1 MSSETV
7 IYISK
12 RCPYCRELL
21 VKIQQRE
28 DIKGTVKVS
37 SIDDEPFPNI
47 IKNVPS
53 MVSEGVLY
61 NADEIFRMLAE
72 SEQQAQQKQQQQQQQ
87 QQQPEQQSEESKSS
101 GDDMYSGYCENGSCL
116 AFSSLEGSS
125 QSEGEYTGQFAPLD
139 HNPNSVDVSEDGYKK
154 SSGID
159 NEYERMMKERGELSN
174 NHQIR

>member
-47 IKNVPS
+47 IKNVPFDS
-53 MVSEGVLY
+53 FDPDVV
-61 NADEIFRMLAE
+61 
-72 SEQQAQQKQQQQQQQ
+72 
-87 QQQPEQQSEESKSS
+87 
-101 GDDMYSGYCENGSCL
+101 ENC
-116 AFSSLEGSS
+116 
-125 QSEGEYTGQFAPLD
+125 
-139 HNPNSVDVSEDGYKK
+139 VV
-154 SSGID
+154 
-159 NEYERMMKERGELSN
+159 
-174 NHQIR
+174 

>member
-12 RCPYCRELL
+12 RCPYCRQLL

-61 NADEIFRMLAE
+61 NAEEIFRMLAE
-72 SEQQAQQKQQQQQQQ
+72 SEQQQQQK
-87 QQQPEQQSEESKSS
+87 QPEQQPSDESKPSE
-101 GDDMYSGYCENGSCL
+101 DDMYSGYCENGSCL
-116 AFSSLEGSS
+116 AFSSLGSS
-125 QSEGEYTGQFAPLD
+125 QSDGEYTGQFAPLD

-159 NEYERMMKERGELSN
+159 NEYERMMKERGELN
-174 NHQIR
+174 NNQQIR

>member
-12 RCPYCRELL
+12 RCPYCRQLL

-61 NADEIFRMLAE
+61 NAEEIFSMLAE
-72 SEQQAQQKQQQQQQQ
+72 SEQQQQQK
-87 QQQPEQQSEESKSS
+87 QPEQQPSDESKPSE
-101 GDDMYSGYCENGSCL
+101 DDMYSGYCENGSCL
-116 AFSSLEGSS
+116 AFSSLESS
-125 QSEGEYTGQFAPLD
+125 QSDGEYTGQFAPLD

-159 NEYERMMKERGELSN
+159 NEYERMMKERGELN
-174 NHQIR
+174 NNQQIR

>member
-28 DIKGTVKVS
+28 DIKGTIKIS
-37 SIDDEPFPNI
+37 SIDDEAFPNI

-53 MVSEGVLY
+53 MVSEGVVY
-61 NADEIFRMLAE
+61 NADEIFSMLAE
-72 SEQQAQQKQQQQQQQ
+72 SEQQIQKTTQEQQQK
-87 QQQPEQQSEESKSS
+87 PPEESKTS
-101 GDDMYSGYCENGSCL
+101 GDDMFSGYCENGSCL
-116 AFSSLEGSS
+116 AFSPLDETPKSS
-125 QSEGEYTGQFAPLD
+125 DGDYTGTFAPLD
-139 HNPNSVDVSEDGYKK
+139 HNPNSIDVSNDGYKK

-159 NEYERMMKERGELSN
+159 SEYETMMKERGELN
-174 NHQIR
+174 NNQQIR

>member
-61 NADEIFRMLAE
+61 NAEEIFRMLAE
-72 SEQQAQQKQQQQQQQ
+72 SGQQQQ
-87 QQQPEQQSEESKSS
+87 QQQPEQKQQQQPSEGSKSS
-101 GDDMYSGYCENGSCL
+101 EDDMYSGYCENGSCL
-116 AFSSLEGSS
+116 AFSSLDESP

-139 HNPNSVDVSEDGYKK
+139 HSPNSVDVSEDGYKK

-159 NEYERMMKERGELSN
+159 NEYERMMKERGELN
-174 NHQIR
+174 NNQQIR